1 MMGAGLSMRRKRKD
15 PLMPLVMISL
25 RAGKPAAYR
34 EAILE
39 SLHLAMR
46 DTLGIAEDNRFMTIS
61 EHDGTNFSIGD
72 AYGVKRSEDLVYVQ
86 IIVFDS
92 RTADQKKELFRRV
105 VELLGKNPGVKPED
119 VFIIVKP
126 VPKENWSVGHGHAQF
141 V

>member
-1 MMGAGLSMRRKRKD
+1 
-15 PLMPLVMISL
+15 MPLVTISL

-46 DTLGIAEDNRFMTIS
+46 DTLGITEDNRFMTIT
-61 EHDGTNFSIGD
+61 EHDGTNFSVGD

-92 RTADQKKELFRRV
+92 RTADQKKELFSRV